1 MKSLWSKVLA
11 FLAKM
16 VGIATLPPV
25 PPEVNGAD
33 QSILEWWA
41 IYRSRAPWLNYE
53 YVTADTKKRRRRRFT
68 LNLAKTICAEMAGL
82 VLAENPEVDA
92 GKLVEDLIE
101 REKLWDTLRKT
112 TEFQGA
118 LGGQVIKVCLGTDRT
133 GKPEISLDFVKAQNF
148 IPLAWDN
155 TEVYEASFLDRRVI
169 KKTTL
174 VRIETHRRN
183 PEAPGY
189 IITQKVFNEETGI
202 EVPLSQFDESLEEQT
217 TLPGIEKA
225 LFAYIRNPEANNIEP
240 ESPLGISL
248 FANALDTLQA
258 LDLAFDGMKTEIL
271 MGRQRVALPGVVMR
285 PYLDPSDGERKLGF
299 DPTDEAYI
307 RLEGDDTDKFKPS
320 DLSGQL
326 RMEQY
331 KLGIQTLLDL
341 LSVQT
346 GFSAGY
352 FSFDGQS
359 VKTATEVVS
368 DNSKTFKTMQAFRE
382 NLDSGLKHIFMV
394 VNELGRIYS
403 IVGADT
409 RDPQITWDDSVI
421 EDRNSRTQY
430 WTDLHQN
437 KLVDRVT
444 ALQKIHGIDEEAA
457 AEMADKIAKENQSI
471 VMDSIFPKEVMHETA

>member
-11 FLAKM
+11 FLAKL
-16 VGIATLPPV
+16 VGISTMPAV

-82 VLAENPEVDA
+82 VLAENPEVEA
-92 GKLVEDLIE
+92 GMLVKGLIE
-101 REKLWDTLRKT
+101 KERLWDTLRKT

-118 LGGQVIKVCLGTDRT
+118 LGGQILKVCLGSDKS

-148 IPLAWDN
+148 IPLSWDN
-155 TEVYEASFLDRRVI
+155 TEVYDASFLDRRVI
-169 KKTTL
+169 KKTAL
-174 VRIETHRRN
+174 VRVETHRRN

-217 TLPGIEKA
+217 VLPGIERA

-248 FANALDTLQA
+248 YANALDTLQS

-271 MGRQRVALPGVVMR
+271 MGRQRVALPGLVMR
-285 PYLDPSDGERKLGF
+285 PYLDPESGEKKLGF

-307 RLEGDDTDKFKPS
+307 RLEGDDADKFKPS

-341 LSVQT
+341 LSVQV

-352 FSFDGQS
+352 FAFDGTS

-368 DNSKTFKTMQAFRE
+368 DNSKTFKTMQAFRA
-382 NLDSGLKHIFMV
+382 NLDAGLKHVFSV
-394 VNELGRIYS
+394 VNELGQIYS
-403 IVGADT
+403 IAGADT
-409 RDPQITWDDSVI
+409 REPQITWDDSVI

-430 WTDLHQN
+430 WSDLHQN
-437 KLVDRVT
+437 KLVDKVT
-444 ALQKIHGIDEEAA
+444 ALQKIHGIDEETAKA
-457 AEMADKIAKENQSI
+457 MAEKITNENKSL
-471 VMDSIFPKEVMHETA
+471 VMDSIFPKEVMNAAS